1 MVARSTPTSG
11 GAHDVEQEH
20 PRALEPGV
28 LIVNIVLSIIGA
40 IIGLQLITTLGVTA
54 NTAIIGVL
62 VAIAVSRI
70 PVAGLGMFR
79 SVHRQNLIQSTIS
92 SATFGAANSL
102 LLPIGI
108 PVLLGRPDLLVPML
122 IGATMGMVIDLVMLY
137 WLFDSR
143 VFPGRN
149 AWPPGVAAAEAI
161 IAGDRGGERAKL
173 LLYGTV
179 VGLLGSSGL
188 FGLIR
193 EIPMSAFGVAFIGN
207 MFALAMFGVGLLIRG
222 YSTDLFGVN
231 VNALYIPHGMMVGA
245 GLVAMIQVVL
255 ILARGQ
261 TRGETASD
269 TRAPLAGSPEA
280 GAVAGGPVDGAAV
293 TGSAGGSAVLAAG
306 AGGYTRTDTEM
317 RRGLVWGF
325 GLYVVAAT
333 ILALIA
339 GLMSEMS
346 VGAMLGWII
355 FAAVACVAAEFIVGM
370 SAMHA
375 GWFPAFATAL
385 IFLVL
390 GMLIGFPAPAL
401 AVLVGF
407 VASGGPAF
415 ADAGYDLKAGWLLR
429 GRGQNPTFERYG
441 RLQQVIAGFTG
452 LAVGW
457 VMVALFYNV
466 YFSQDLFPPV
476 DRVYVAAINAG
487 VDASVFQSILLWAIP
502 GALIQAVGGSGRQM
516 GILLATGLLIM
527 NPTAGWAVLAGLVI
541 RLAVERFYANKA
553 GVDGAKDGEG
563 AETPLTIMAAGVI
576 AGDAIWGF
584 ASSVYR
590 GIVARR

>member
-1 MVARSTPTSG
+1 MVVRTTPIT
-11 GAHDVEQEH
+11 DVTGRGDEERQH

-28 LIVNIVLSIIGA
+28 LIVNVVLSIIGA
-40 IIGLQLITTLGVTA
+40 IIGLQLITTLGITA

-62 VAIAVSRI
+62 VAIAVSRL
-70 PVAGLGMFR
+70 PVGGLGIFR

-108 PVLLGRPDLLVPML
+108 PVLLGRPDLLIPML
-122 IGATMGMVIDLVMLY
+122 IGATMGMVIDLLMLY

-161 IAGDRGGERAKL
+161 IAGDQGGQRARL
-173 LLYGTV
+173 LLYGTA
-179 VGLLGSSGL
+179 VGVLGSSGL

-222 YSTDLFGVN
+222 YSMELFGLN
-231 VNALYIPHGMMVGA
+231 VNALYIPHGVMVGA

-255 ILARGQ
+255 ILARRQ
-261 TRGETASD
+261 AHGE
-269 TRAPLAGSPEA
+269 TRAPLAGGPDA
-280 GAVAGGPVDGAAV
+280 GAVADGGAQPSTVS
-293 TGSAGGSAVLAAG
+293 TAAG
-306 AGGYTRTDTEM
+306 DFTRSDTEM

-325 GLYVVAAT
+325 GLYLAAAT
-333 ILALIA
+333 ILALVA
-339 GLMSEMS
+339 GMMNEMS
-346 VGAMLGWII
+346 VGALLGWIV

-390 GMLIGFPAPAL
+390 GMIIGFPAPAL

-415 ADAGYDLKAGWLLR
+415 ADAGYDLKAGWALR
-429 GRGQNPTFERYG
+429 GQGRDPAFERYG
-441 RLQQVIAGFTG
+441 RLQQIIAGATG

-487 VDASVFQSILLWAIP
+487 VDASVLQNILLWAIP

-527 NPTAGWAVLAGLVI
+527 NPLAGWAVLVGLLIRLVI
-541 RLAVERFYANKA
+541 ERYYARGAA
-553 GVDGAKDGEG
+553 GED
-563 AETPLTIMAAGVI
+563 AETPLTIFAAGVI

-584 ASSVYR
+584 LSSVYR
-590 GIVARR
+590 GMVAPPPRR